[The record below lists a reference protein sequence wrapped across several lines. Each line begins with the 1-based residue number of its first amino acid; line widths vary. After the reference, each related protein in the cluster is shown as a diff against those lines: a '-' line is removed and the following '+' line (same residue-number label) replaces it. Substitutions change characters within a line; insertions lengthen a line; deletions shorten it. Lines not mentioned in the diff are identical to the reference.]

1 MPPKTVA
8 QKLFIKEHHKVLLL
22 DGPTG
27 CRKTLGKLFTA
38 TVGLKGVVMFAV
50 DNDWSAFRFKV
61 VD

>member
-8 QKLFIKEHHKVLLL
+8 QKLFIKENYKVLLL
-22 DGPTG
+22 DGPSG
-27 CRKTLGKLFTA
+27 YRKTLGKLFTA
-38 TVGLKGVVMFAV
+38 TVDLKGVVMFAV